1 MLAQQIFT
9 KVKVEI
15 LKKIQ
20 IDNGESRNIRLYNLD
35 VMHYPDYVMRHL
47 SL

>member
-1 MLAQQIFT
+1 MLAQQIFA

-20 IDNGESRNIRLYNLD
+20 IDNGKSRNIILCNLD
-35 VMHYPDYVMRHL
+35 VVQYPDYVMRHP